1 MDKLFEFEN
10 KVRKLM
16 GLQENKQKGNDFGF
30 VMLYVDF
37 KEMKE
42 LQNLINEDDLYDDEY
57 ESFGLEKSPHV
68 TLMGFLL
75 KEVTD
80 EDVENSIKDIKFG
93 EVKLHDISLFN
104 NEKYDVLKFEVSYP
118 TRGGAFLSKA
128 NNNLKELPNTN
139 DFPKYHPHL
148 TVAYLKPGMGDKYVK
163 MFKDKEYVVKPTK
176 IVYSKVDG
184 SEKIFKI

>member
-1 MDKLFEFEN
+1 MEKLFEFEN

-37 KEMKE
+37 PELKK
-42 LQNLINEDDLYDDEY
+42 LQNLINDDDLYDDDY
-57 ESFGLEKSPHV
+57 ESFGLEKNSHV

-80 EDVENSIKDIKFG
+80 KDIENAIKDLTFG
-93 EVKLHDISLFN
+93 KVKLHNISLFN
-104 NEKYDVLKFEVSYP
+104 NEKYDVLKFEVGYP

-128 NNNLKELPNTN
+128 NSKLK
-139 DFPKYHPHL
+139 DFPNKNEYSQYQPHS
-148 TVAYLKPGMGDKYVK
+148 TITYLKPGFGKKYVEL
-163 MFKDKEYVVKPTK
+163 FKDKEYVVEPTK
-176 IVYSKVDG
+176 IVYSKTDG
-184 SEKIFKI
+184 TEKTFKI